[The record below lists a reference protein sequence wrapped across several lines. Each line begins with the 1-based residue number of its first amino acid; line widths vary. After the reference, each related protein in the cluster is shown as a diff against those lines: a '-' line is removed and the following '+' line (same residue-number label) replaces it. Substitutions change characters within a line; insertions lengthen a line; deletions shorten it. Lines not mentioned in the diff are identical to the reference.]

1 MVEVTRGDVVL
12 VTLPGDYG
20 KRRSAVVVQSDLFAP
35 DFASVL
41 ICPTTSDQ
49 LQHSVA
55 RIPVE
60 PTAANGLQIPTSLM
74 VEKVT
79 AIPRTR
85 IFRAVGRLDDA
96 TLQQLDMSL
105 SLMLGVA

>member
-1 MVEVTRGDVVL
+1 VVELTRGDVVL

-35 DFASVL
+35 DFSSVL
-41 ICPTTSDQ
+41 ICPFTSDS

-55 RIPVE
+55 RIAVA
-60 PTAANGLQIPTSLM
+60 PTPQNGLPSVASLM
-74 VEKVT
+74 VEKIA
-79 AIPRTR
+79 AIPRAR
-85 IFRAVGRLDDA
+85 VFRSVGRLDET
-96 TLQQLDMSL
+96 TLQQLDASL

>member
-1 MVEVTRGDVVL
+1 VVELTRGEVVL
-12 VTLPGDYG
+12 ITLPGDYG

-41 ICPTTSDQ
+41 VCPITSDP

-55 RIPVE
+55 RIALTPG
-60 PTAANGLQIPTSLM
+60 PANGLSSACSLM
-74 VEKVT
+74 VDKVA
-79 AIPRTR
+79 AIPRAR
-85 IFRAVGRLDDA
+85 VFRAIGRLDDA
-96 TLQQLDMSL
+96 TLQRLDAAL

>member
-1 MVEVTRGDVVL
+1 VVELTRGDVVL

-35 DFASVL
+35 DFPSVL
-41 ICPTTSDQ
+41 ICPITSDP

-55 RIPVE
+55 RIFLQPS
-60 PTAANGLQIPTSLM
+60 PANGLLATGSLM
-74 VEKVT
+74 VDKVS
-79 AIPRTR
+79 AIPRAR
-85 IFRAVGRLDDA
+85 VFRSVGRLDEA
-96 TLQQLDMSL
+96 TLQRLDASL

>member
-1 MVEVTRGDVVL
+1 MVEVTRGEIVL
-12 VTLPGDYG
+12 VTLTGDYG

-41 ICPTTSDQ
+41 VCPFTSER

-55 RIPVE
+55 RIAVE
-60 PTAANGLQIPTSLM
+60 PTPENGLAAAESLM
-74 VEKVT
+74 VDKV
-79 AIPRTR
+79 APIPRSR
-85 IFRAVGRLDDA
+85 IFRSVGRLDDA
-96 TLQQLDMSL
+96 TLQRLDASL

>member
-1 MVEVTRGDVVL
+1 MVELTRGEVVL

-35 DFASVL
+35 DFPSVL
-41 ICPTTSDQ
+41 ICPITSDP

-55 RIPVE
+55 RIALTPSPE
-60 PTAANGLQIPTSLM
+60 NGLSAAGSLM
-74 VEKVT
+74 VDKVS
-79 AIPRTR
+79 AVPRAR
-85 IFRAVGRLDDA
+85 VFRSVGRLDEG
-96 TLQQLDMSL
+96 TLQQLDASL

>member
-1 MVEVTRGDVVL
+1 MVELTRGEVVL

-20 KRRSAVVVQSDLFAP
+20 RRRSAVVVQSDLFAP

-41 ICPTTSDQ
+41 VCPITSDP

-55 RIPVE
+55 RIALT
-60 PTAANGLQIPTSLM
+60 PTAENGLPSTGSLM
-74 VEKVT
+74 VDKV
-79 AIPRTR
+79 AAVPRAR
-85 IFRAVGRLDDA
+85 VFRSVGRLDDE
-96 TLQQLDMSL
+96 TLQRLDASL

>member
-1 MVEVTRGDVVL
+1 VVELTRGEVVL

-41 ICPTTSDQ
+41 VCPITSDP

-55 RIPVE
+55 RIAVE
-60 PTAANGLQIPTSLM
+60 PSAENGLAAAGSLM
-74 VEKVT
+74 VDKV
-79 AIPRTR
+79 APIPRGR
-85 IFRAVGRLDDA
+85 VFRSVGRLDEA
-96 TLQQLDMSL
+96 TLQRLDASL